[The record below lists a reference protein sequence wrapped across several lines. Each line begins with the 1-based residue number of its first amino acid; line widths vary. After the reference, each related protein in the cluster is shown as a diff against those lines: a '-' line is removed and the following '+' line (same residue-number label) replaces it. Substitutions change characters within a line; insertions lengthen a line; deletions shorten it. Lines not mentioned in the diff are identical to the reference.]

1 MAKKKKIYR
10 VPCTMTTYLHINIE
24 AVDEDEA
31 YDIAYNTD
39 GGVFIDDD
47 CDCGWELNADCI
59 EEITEEEAIKV
70 SGKNSIVW
78 KEGSK

>member
-1 MAKKKKIYR
+1 MAKKNKIYR
-10 VPCTMTTYLHINIE
+10 VPCTMTTYLHINVE

-39 GGVFIDDD
+39 GGVFIEEDSWSD
-47 CDCGWELNADCI
+47 GWELNADCI

-78 KEGSK
+78 KENK